1 MARATT
7 MKFEELTLE
16 VETTTPGTY
25 AKVCGLIDVTV
36 TFTVAT
42 AEAMVPDCDDE
53 SLPLAMEREVVS
65 TDWSV
70 SATGVWAQESHEQMI
85 QWSQGAV
92 ENIRIGFTGA
102 DTGDVEFI
110 AGPAIMTT
118 LTVARTKGQKV
129 SQEIELVGAGART
142 LTDQT

>member
-1 MARATT
+1 MAVATT
-7 MKFEELTLE
+7 ESFDEMVLE
-16 VETTTPGTY
+16 TSEDGTSWH
-25 AKVCGLIDVTV
+25 KICGMVDVTI
-36 TFTVAT
+36 TRTANMDT
-42 AEAMVPDCDDE
+42 AEVPDCDDE
-53 SLPLAMEREVVS
+53 SLPLSLER
-65 TDWSV
+65 SV
-70 SATGVWAQESHEQMI
+70 RSVDISISATGVWAQESQEQMI